1 MISIKEK
8 NKTNSINKVITTKD
22 ELKVRQ
28 EKYNAL
34 INTHSNDLYR
44 YALWLAKDKHIA
56 EEALQETYIKAW
68 RSFED
73 LKEPKAVKGWLITI
87 LRREHARYYSRK
99 RLDMSDVE
107 DLDTLA
113 MANMGVDS
121 SPESFVLRQALDKL
135 DKSYSEP
142 LVMSVV
148 LGFTSKEIAESM
160 NISTSAVMTRLHRAR
175 AKMRELLA
183 ADDFT
188 TNRFYSIAAYSAS
201 LKPNQL

>member
-34 INTHSNDLYR
+34 INAHSNDLYR

-183 ADDFT
+183 ADDFA
-188 TNRFYSIAAYSAS
+188 TNRFYSIAA
-201 LKPNQL
+201 

>member
-188 TNRFYSIAAYSAS
+188 TNRFYSIAA
-201 LKPNQL
+201 